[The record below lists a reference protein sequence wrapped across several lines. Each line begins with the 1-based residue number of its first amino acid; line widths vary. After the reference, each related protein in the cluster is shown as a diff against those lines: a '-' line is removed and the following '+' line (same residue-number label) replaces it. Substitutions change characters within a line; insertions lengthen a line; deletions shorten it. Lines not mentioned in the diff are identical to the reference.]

1 MIADK
6 RALSIQASDDYYGRN
21 ALRHYE
27 IIESYKVDKRVASET
42 V

>member
-21 ALRHYE
+21 ALRHDK
-27 IIESYKVDKRVASET
+27 IIES
-42 V
+42 